1 MHGKT
6 STASQASA
14 GRDTRHAGPLR
25 RAGHPARLLPP
36 ADAQGNAFG
45 DRWPLHSFLELG
57 ALPGAVP
64 CARLHAQQMLWEWQ
78 LTALSDTTGLL
89 ISELVTNAVSVSRA
103 DVRTTPVRVWVLS
116 DGICVLI
123 VVWDASPLSPVRVN
137 SGDEDEG
144 GRGLLLVETL
154 STRWNWYFPPQP
166 EGGKA
171 VWALIK
177 ELPPANAVF
186 RSFRRRRD
194 AHLAGQ
200 EKACASGANPGMPPS
215 FLEAPAQLALPRCGC
230 ADLMAGV
237 PRLAPARHPR
247 SSSLRANW
255 HGKRWQASQD
265 AGADQAEVGESFG
278 LAQAV

>member
-14 GRDTRHAGPLR
+14 GRDTRHAGPVR
-25 RAGHPARLLPP
+25 RAGHPVGPLPP
-36 ADAQGNAFG
+36 ADAQGNTFG

-64 CARLHAQQMLWEWQ
+64 CARLHAQQMLWEWH

-89 ISELVTNAVSVSRA
+89 ISELVTNAVSISRA
-103 DVRTTPVRVWVLS
+103 DARATPVRVWVLS

-123 VVWDASPLSPVRVN
+123 VVWDASLLSPVRVN
-137 SGDEDEG
+137 SGDEDES

-177 ELPPANAVF
+177 ELPSANAVF
-186 RSFRRRRD
+186 RSAAMQITPAR
-194 AHLAGQ
+194 
-200 EKACASGANPGMPPS
+200 EKHPHQGRIRECRLR
-215 FLEAPAQLALPRCGC
+215 FL
-230 ADLMAGV
+230 
-237 PRLAPARHPR
+237 RHPR
-247 SSSLRANW
+247 SQPCPGVAARAD
-255 HGKRWQASQD
+255 GGGAASRSR
-265 AGADQAEVGESFG
+265 AAPPLIFSPRE
-278 LAQAV
+278 LAWEALASVTGCWCRPGRGR